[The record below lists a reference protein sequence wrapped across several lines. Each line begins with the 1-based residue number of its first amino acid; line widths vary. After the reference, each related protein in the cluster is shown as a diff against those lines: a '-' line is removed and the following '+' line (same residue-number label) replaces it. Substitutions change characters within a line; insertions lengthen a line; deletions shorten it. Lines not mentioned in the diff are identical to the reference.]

1 MTYCVLVEFE
11 LHSGTEAQFLPVMRA
26 QASNSLA
33 LEAGCQVFDVWTAS
47 NQPGKVFL
55 YEVYDDRAA
64 FDLHLASA
72 HFHQFD
78 ADVAAWIAHKRVVL
92 LDRREGA
99 QA

>member
-1 MTYCVLVEFE
+1 MTYCVLVEFD
-11 LHSGTEAQFLPVMRA
+11 LHPAVETQFLPLMRA

-47 NQPGKVFL
+47 DQPGKVFL

-64 FDLHLASA
+64 FDLHLATA
-72 HFHQFD
+72 HFRQFD
-78 ADVAAWIAHKRVVL
+78 AAVAAWIAHKRVVL
-92 LDRREGA
+92 LDHRESL